1 MKALVKKLSND
12 VACGEDFSPDF
23 TSEHVVKTSNG
34 DVGHEEHD
42 DDDVVSVVD
51 GGESS
56 SENPREEVPGPV
68 VPPSTLP
75 SPSRENPGKVD
86 DPSLVSA
93 SALPS
98 PIGTTLPSPS
108 RENAGS
114 SAEGT
119 PLTARKLFATPD
131 SAMKVREAPKS
142 YSYHNLIVE

>member
-1 MKALVKKLSND
+1 MVKKLSND

-23 TSEHVVKTSNG
+23 TIEHVAKTSNG
-34 DVGHEEHD
+34 DVGHQQQD

-51 GGESS
+51 GGGESS

-68 VPPSTLP
+68 LPPSTLP

-86 DPSLVSA
+86 DPSLA

-142 YSYHNLIVE
+142 NSDHNLIVE

>member
-1 MKALVKKLSND
+1 MVKKLSND

-23 TSEHVVKTSNG
+23 TIEHVVKTSNG
-34 DVGHEEHD
+34 DVGHQQQD

-51 GGESS
+51 GGGESS
-56 SENPREEVPGPV
+56 SENPRQEVPGPV
-68 VPPSTLP
+68 LPPSTLP
-75 SPSRENPGKVD
+75 SPSRENPCEVD
-86 DPSLVSA
+86 VPSLVSA

-131 SAMKVREAPKS
+131 SAMKVGEAPKS
-142 YSYHNLIVE
+142 YSYRNYIVK

>member
-1 MKALVKKLSND
+1 MVKKLSND

-23 TSEHVVKTSNG
+23 TSEHVVKASNG
-34 DVGHEEHD
+34 DVGHQQQD
-42 DDDVVSVVD
+42 DDDVVSVVG
-51 GGESS
+51 GGESP
-56 SENPREEVPGPV
+56 SENPRQEVPGPV

-108 RENAGS
+108 RENGGS

-142 YSYHNLIVE
+142 NSDHNLIVE

>member
-1 MKALVKKLSND
+1 MVKKLSND

-23 TSEHVVKTSNG
+23 TSEHVTKTSNG

-68 VPPSTLP
+68 VPPSNLP

-86 DPSLVSA
+86 DPSLV

-131 SAMKVREAPKS
+131 SAMKVRKATKS
-142 YSYHNLIVE
+142 YSHHNLVVE